1 MATLTL
7 KHGTRKYTISVGPDG
22 NVRVGDREV
31 AVRVQADGS
40 LRVGNSSDTL
50 AWSAAAGDAHW
61 VYFDGNLYEFTVVR
75 PTGRRKRAGGH
86 HDSLTAPMP
95 ATVRTINVKVGDR
108 IERGDTLVVLEA
120 MKMELP
126 VKAASS
132 GTVEAIHCRE
142 GDLVQPGAPLIEIE
156 EAAVP

>member
-7 KHGTRKYTISVGPDG
+7 KHGTREYTISIGHDG
-22 NVRVGDREV
+22 NVRVDDRQV

-40 LRVGNSSDTL
+40 LRVGNASDTL
-50 AWSAAAGDAHW
+50 AWSATAGNAHW
-61 VYFDGNLYEFTVVR
+61 VYFDGNLYEFTAVR

-95 ATVRTINVKVGDR
+95 ATVRKINVTVGDR
-108 IERGDTLVVLEA
+108 VERGDTLVVLEA

-132 GTVEAIHCRE
+132 GTVEAINCRE
-142 GDLVQPGAPLIEIE
+142 GDLVQPGTPLIEIE
-156 EAAVP
+156 EAAGP